1 MKERRPRLQM
11 SVTVR
16 FTPAEADAIRDTAQ
30 RWGLT
35 YSEVVRRAVAAY
47 TSPGAVT
54 VGTSSTTTLEMN
66 R

>member
-47 TSPGAVT
+47 TSPVTITAGSSAV
-54 VGTSSTTTLEMN
+54 VLE
-66 R
+66 RTP